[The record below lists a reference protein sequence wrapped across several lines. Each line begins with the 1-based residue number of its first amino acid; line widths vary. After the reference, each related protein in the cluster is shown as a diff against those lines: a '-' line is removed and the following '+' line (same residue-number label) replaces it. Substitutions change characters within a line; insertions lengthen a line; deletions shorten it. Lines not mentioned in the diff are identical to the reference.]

1 MPAPSSPCRIRVAAY
16 TMHSPCHESGMGR
29 SARFHEK
36 VYRFEPANAVFLAD
50 RLNTFGPPEGA
61 GGPKGLDADDDGG
74 RGRGT
79 GLALGGENHRRRQ
92 FASLQAEFRGVGRGP
107 VGGTDCWG
115 RLPMP

>member
-1 MPAPSSPCRIRVAAY
+1 MPRERQ
-16 TMHSPCHESGMGR
+16 GR

-36 VYRFEPANAVFLAD
+36 VYCFEAANAAFVAG
-50 RLNTFGPPEGA
+50 RLKTFGPPEGA

-92 FASLQAEFRGVGRGP
+92 LASLQAKSRVAGREP
-107 VGGTDCWG
+107 VGGANCWACLQIL
-115 RLPMP
+115 RITPLPDHSMSRDVLRPR